1 MGDHPSNFIYFMSA
15 EIALGIGSAVAGLAN
30 SVIGTSANSN
40 LNGKNRRWQEKMSQL
55 AYDRQKELTMLSP
68 QLQKQGLQNAGI
80 SPAAMNGYSGGTA
93 SVSSGAPAP
102 NSVPSYV
109 PFDVSS
115 LLQGLLSQKQMDNLD
130 ANTKKTNADAVAQEL
145 ANKKEENLQKT
156 WEHSTTQNYVL
167 DDKGNKLFSND
178 PRFATYVEDYYNT
191 HGELPDMQSQ
201 AGVLS
206 EDAARVQAS
215 ISKFS
220 SDLHTNDMYAVQSD
234 LAKKV
239 AELKLADTDVM
250 HAIYKL
256 DKAQYDLLINQ
267 IQKVGSD
274 IDVNKSIEQLN
285 AAQTKKAKQ
294 DVLESIARSSLMGTQ
309 EKQIQNSSVN
319 NLIDQLDSSK
329 SFSQNMVTL
338 GKIILSL
345 IGGFSGAKF

>member
-1 MGDHPSNFIYFMSA
+1 MGA
-15 EIALGIGSAVAGLAN
+15 ELALGIGSAAAGVMNSLIGTLAN
-30 SVIGTSANSN
+30 TN
-40 LNGKNRRWQEKMSQL
+40 LNSRNRHWQEKMSQL
-55 AYDRQKELTMLSP
+55 AYNRQKELTMLSP
-68 QLQKQGLQNAGI
+68 VLQKQGLQYAGI

-102 NSVPSYV
+102 STVAPYV

-115 LLQGLLSQKQMDNLD
+115 LFQGLMAESQMDNVK
-130 ANTKKTNADAVAQEL
+130 ANTRKTNADADAQEL
-145 ANKKEENLQKT
+145 ANNKERNLQNE
-156 WEHSTTQNYVL
+156 WMSRTTKNYVV
-167 DDKGNKLFSND
+167 DDKGNKLFNDD
-178 PRFATYVEDYYNT
+178 PRFAQFIDDYYNT
-191 HGELPDMQSQ
+191 HGEIPTMQSQ

-239 AELKLADTDVM
+239 AEMKLADSDVM

-256 DKAQYDLLINQ
+256 DKGQYDLIIKQ

-274 IDVNKSIEQLN
+274 INVNKSVEQLN
-285 AAQTKKAKQ
+285 NAQTKKAKQ
-294 DVLESIARSSLMGTQ
+294 DVLESIARTSLLGTQ
-309 EKQIQNSSVN
+309 EQQIKNSSVN

-329 SFSQNMVTL
+329 SFSDNMVTL

-345 IGGFSGAKF
+345 IGGFSHAKF

>member
-1 MGDHPSNFIYFMSA
+1 MSA
-15 EIALGIGSAVAGLAN
+15 EIALGLGAAGAGLIN
-30 SVIGTSANSN
+30 GLVGTAANSN
-40 LNGKNRRWQEKMSQL
+40 LNKRNRRWQEHMTQL

-68 QLQKQGLQNAGI
+68 SLQKQGLQMAGL
-80 SPAAMNGYSGGTA
+80 SPAALNGYTGGTA
-93 SVSSGAPAP
+93 SVSSGASAP
-102 NSVPSYV
+102 NSVEPYV
-109 PFDVSS
+109 PFD
-115 LLQGLLSQKQMDNLD
+115 LNPLFQGLMVKSQMDNLK
-130 ANTKKTNADAVAQEL
+130 ANTKKTNADADAQIL
-145 ANKKEENLQKT
+145 ANNKERNLQSE
-156 WEHSTTQNYVL
+156 WMSNTTKNYVL
-167 DDKGNKLFSND
+167 DDKGNKLFNDD
-178 PRFATYVEDYYNT
+178 PRFAKYVDDYFNT
-191 HGELPDMQSQ
+191 HGELPEMQSQ

-239 AELKLADTDVM
+239 AEMKLADSDVM

-256 DKAQYDLLINQ
+256 DKGQYDLLLKQ
-267 IQKVGSD
+267 IQKVSSD
-274 IDVNKSIEQLN
+274 IDVNKTVEQLN
-285 AAQTKKAKQ
+285 KAQTKKAKQ

-329 SFSQNMVTL
+329 SFSQNMTTL

-345 IGGFSGAKF
+345 ISGFSGAHF

>member
-1 MGDHPSNFIYFMSA
+1 MGSA
-15 EIALGIGSAVAGLAN
+15 LAIGIGSAAAGLIN
-30 SVIGTSANSN
+30 GLVGTAANSN
-40 LNGKNRRWQEKMSQL
+40 LNSRNRHWQEKMNDI
-55 AYDRQKELTMLSP
+55 AYERQKELTVLSP
-68 QLQKQGLQNAGI
+68 QLQKQGLQMAGI
-80 SPAAMNGYSGGTA
+80 SPAAMNGYTGGTA

-102 NSVPSYV
+102 TSVPPYV
-109 PFDVSS
+109 PFDVST
-115 LLQGLLSQKQMDNLD
+115 LLQGLMASKQMDNIE
-130 ANTKKTNADAVAQEL
+130 ANTKKTNADADAQIL
-145 ANKKEENLQKT
+145 ANNKERNLQSE
-156 WEHSTTQNYVL
+156 WMSHTTKNYVI
-167 DDKGNKLFSND
+167 DDKGNKLFND
-178 PRFATYVEDYYNT
+178 DPNFAKYVDDYFNT
-191 HGELPDMQSQ
+191 HGELPTMQSQ

-239 AELKLADTDVM
+239 AEMKLADSDVM

-256 DKAQYDLLINQ
+256 DKGQYDLILKQ

-274 IDVNKSIEQLN
+274 IDVNKSVEQLN
-285 AAQTKKAKQ
+285 KAQTKKAKQ
-294 DVLESIARSSLMGTQ
+294 DVLESIARSSLIGTQ

>member
-1 MGDHPSNFIYFMSA
+1 MPIGTATAI
-15 EIALGIGSAVAGLAN
+15 GIGAGAAGVINGLVGTAAN
-30 SVIGTSANSN
+30 AN
-40 LNGKNRRWQEKMSQL
+40 LNSRNRHWQEKMSQL

-68 QLQKQGLQNAGI
+68 QLQKQGLQMAGL
-80 SPAAMNGYSGGTA
+80 STAAMDGYSGGTA

-102 NSVPSYV
+102 NSVSPYV
-109 PFDVSS
+109 PFDLSP
-115 LLQGLLSQKQMDNLD
+115 LLQGLLSEKQMDNLD

-156 WEHSTTQNYVL
+156 WMDSTTQNYVL

-178 PRFATYVEDYYNT
+178 PRFVKYVDDYYNT
-191 HGELPDMQSQ
+191 HGELPEMQSQ

-239 AELKLADTDVM
+239 AKMKLADTDVM

-256 DKAQYDLLINQ
+256 DKAQYDLLIKQ

-274 IDVNKSIEQLN
+274 IDVNKTIEQLN